1 MNTNTYRFLT
11 RNAEETKTL
20 AAAVGRLLKAGDVI
34 AYTGGMGAGKTTFTT
49 GLAQGLGVTDW
60 VSSPT
65 FSLINE
71 YRGPI
76 PLCHFDLF
84 RVTNADDLYA
94 TGFFD
99 YLDGRHIL
107 AVEWTENVPE
117 ALPPDAIR
125 VHLEDTGENCRQITI
140 TGDERF
146 EALCS

>member
-1 MNTNTYRFLT
+1 MTKTYQFRT
-11 RNAEETKTL
+11 ASPEETKAL
-20 AAAVGRLLKAGDVI
+20 AEKVGKLLRPGDVI
-34 AYTGGMGAGKTTFTT
+34 AYTGPMGAGKTTFTV
-49 GLAQGLGVTDW
+49 GLARGLGITDW

-71 YRGPI
+71 YRGPV

-84 RVTNADDLYA
+84 RVTDADDLYA

-117 ALPPDAIR
+117 ALPPDSIR
-125 VHLEDTGENCRQITI
+125 VDLEPSGEESRIITI

-146 EALCS
+146 ETLGT